1 MHAESDTW
9 VYWQECAFTMQF
21 WGQYID
27 VKPTGL
33 SHLIF
38 KDTGDHFTWTKVS
51 TKVFFREVKVMIFG
65 GSQITLRAGS

>member
-9 VYWQECAFTMQF
+9 IYWQECAFTMEF

-51 TKVFFREVKVMIFG
+51 TKVTAPVLATNSCTVSAVYLAI
-65 GSQITLRAGS
+65 